1 MSSIQG
7 ISTKETEEIWNK
19 LYPNEYYEFDM
30 TRGEFPETLLD
41 GTQSFSTYD
50 FTLAIERQSP
60 FFYQVSFLSFSP
72 LSFAYSFFLDIN

>member
-7 ISTKETEEIWNK
+7 ISSRETKEIWNK
-19 LYPNEYYEFDM
+19 LYPNEPYDFDM
-30 TRGEFPETLLD
+30 TRGEFSETVLD

-60 FFYQVSFLSFSP
+60 FFYQVASLSIFVY
-72 LSFAYSFFLDIN
+72 LYYY